1 MLTSHYIYFRLG
13 ARSLAEETSAGS
25 HRFFE
30 DKATEHLLG
39 QGILPEYLK
48 KQLKLETT
56 IVGDSALS
64 SKDN

>member
-39 QGILPEYLK
+39 QGILPEYLNDYK
-48 KQLKLETT
+48 IYALPITSET
-56 IVGDSALS
+56 LF
-64 SKDN
+64 